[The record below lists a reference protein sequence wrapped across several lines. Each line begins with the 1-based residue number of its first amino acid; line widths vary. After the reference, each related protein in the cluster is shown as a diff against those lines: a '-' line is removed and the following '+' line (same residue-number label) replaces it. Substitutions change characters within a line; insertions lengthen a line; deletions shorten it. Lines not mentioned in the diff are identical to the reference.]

1 MKHITHTELIH
12 NHMTIP
18 WHHLCQEEHPP
29 ISKATLSEKASV
41 IGRTGLMLLSCGTG
55 AWRVRSSM
63 NTLARTMGITC
74 TADVGLVSIEYTC
87 IDKQETFSQTLCLT
101 TTGVNTAKLSE
112 LENFVLAFPS
122 KYALET
128 SEHIHKFLDHIEHR
142 PGHYT
147 PPRLGLAAAVACS
160 AFTFLLGGGP
170 LEMLCAFLGA
180 GIGNWL
186 RAALTKKGFT
196 LLLCVACSVAL
207 ACLGYTASLKVLEY
221 FFAVSQIHQAG
232 YICSMLFIIPGFPFI
247 TSGIDLAKLDMRSG
261 LERLSYSLMI
271 VIVAALVAWGMA
283 LLLHLEPSDFA
294 PLGLSD
300 LSMFLLRLIASFCG
314 VFGFSI
320 MFNSPYKLATL
331 AGVIGAV
338 ANTLRLELVDLCSCP
353 PSIAAFVG
361 ALTAGLLASLSKGKI
376 GYSRISI
383 TVPAIVIM
391 VPGLYLYRATYNMGI
406 VSLSSGAYWLT
417 EAMLIILALPLGL
430 IFARILTDK
439 SFRHCV

>member
-1 MKHITHTELIH
+1 MKHSQHTELIH
-12 NHMTIP
+12 NHMAIP
-18 WHHLCQEEHPP
+18 WHHLCKEENPP
-29 ISKATLSEKASV
+29 ITEAALPEKASI

-87 IDKQETFSQTLCLT
+87 IDKTETFSQSLCLT

-112 LENFVLAFPS
+112 LENFVLDFPAKHAS
-122 KYALET
+122 KT
-128 SEHIHKFLDHIEHR
+128 SKHLHKFLEPYR
-142 PGHYT
+142 TASRSLYT
-147 PPRLGLAAAVACS
+147 ACLRTGFRSSLLCLHVPAGRRSSGNALCLFRRRDRQLAACH
-160 AFTFLLGGGP
+160 P
-170 LEMLCAFLGA
+170 D
-180 GIGNWL
+180 
-186 RAALTKKGFT
+186 KKGFT
-196 LLLCVACSVAL
+196 LLLCVASSVAL
-207 ACLGYTASLKVLEY
+207 ACMGYAALLKGLELA
-221 FFAVSQIHQAG
+221 FHVSSAHQAG
-232 YICSMLFIIPGFPFI
+232 YICAMLFIIPGFPFI

-261 LERLSYSLMI
+261 LERLAYSLII

-283 LLLHLEPSDFA
+283 LLLHLKPSDFL
-294 PLGLSD
+294 PLGLSNTTM
-300 LSMFLLRLIASFCG
+300 LLLRLAASFCG

-331 AGVIGAV
+331 AGVIGAI
-338 ANTLRLELVDLCSCP
+338 ANTLRLELVDLASCP
-353 PSIAAFVG
+353 PSIAAFAG
-361 ALTAGLLASLSKGKI
+361 ALTAGMLASLSKGRI

-391 VPGLYLYRATYNMGI
+391 VPGLYLYRATYNMGV
-406 VSLSSGAYWLT
+406 VSLSSGAYWMT

-439 SFRHCV
+439 SFRHSI